1 MIPNLILGVQGKLC
15 GGSDPKPSY
24 PPLSSIYSTS
34 PLNTS
39 QIQPPLHLPC
49 LTSSETTTSSTY
61 TAGPYLTTKSKRK
74 KKCLHFV
81 QGDLKLYLPYSGWSI
96 HILEQRNGLLSYIHY
111 NSIVKVIFLKMQLF
125 RLPPFFISLTLPS
138 FSLLQKFWRDGFSFS
153 VLGTSPFSHVCTG
166 QTPLTPKSTVQIL
179 LPLWNF
185 QSHKNDRHQTTK
197 EMNKIISKVMW
208 NDKNKKQNRVNQKSH
223 WLCSKLL

>member
-74 KKCLHFV
+74 KRCLHFV
-81 QGDLKLYLPYSGWSI
+81 QGDLKLYLPY
-96 HILEQRNGLLSYIHY
+96 ILEQRNGLLSYIHY
-111 NSIVKVIFLKMQLF
+111 NSIFLKMQLF

-138 FSLLQKFWRDGFSFS
+138 FSLLQKF
-153 VLGTSPFSHVCTG
+153 
-166 QTPLTPKSTVQIL
+166 
-179 LPLWNF
+179 
-185 QSHKNDRHQTTK
+185 
-197 EMNKIISKVMW
+197 
-208 NDKNKKQNRVNQKSH
+208 
-223 WLCSKLL
+223 